1 MAKKV
6 LRHVTGSCK
15 PAGMTPVK
23 SVMANDAPNPN
34 ARSGDKGVTVRKA
47 VIPASMTPV
56 RARTFDS
63 VKPAGMTP
71 VPTAKQGSAPVQP
84 SQPPAKKK

>member
-1 MAKKV
+1 
-6 LRHVTGSCK
+6 
-15 PAGMTPVK
+15 
-23 SVMANDAPNPN
+23 
-34 ARSGDKGVTVRKA
+34 
-47 VIPASMTPV
+47 MTPV